1 MKMQHTSLKQVRV
14 SERLDAWEVR
24 GESEGGY
31 AIEITDVS
39 KRWVPDPYAR
49 ACALA
54 VERCRA
60 LGLPHYLVE
69 RFTRRIPVEL
79 LLETVQIE
87 TGAVT
92 DSQIVNYG

>member
-1 MKMQHTSLKQVRV
+1 MKIQRTTLKQIKV
-14 SERLDAWEVR
+14 SERLDGWEVR
-24 GESEGGY
+24 GELEGGY
-31 AIEITDVS
+31 AIEITEVS
-39 KRWVPDPYAR
+39 KRRVPDPYAR

-69 RFTRRIPVEL
+69 RFTRRRPAEF

-87 TGAVT
+87 TGAVI
-92 DSQIVNYG
+92 DSQVVYYG

>member
-1 MKMQHTSLKQVRV
+1 MQHTALKRVRV

-31 AIEITDVS
+31 AIEITDIS
-39 KRWVPDPYAR
+39 KRCVPDPYAR

-60 LGLPHYLVE
+60 PGLPHYLVE
-69 RFTRRIPVEL
+69 RFTRRRPAEF
-79 LLETVQIE
+79 LLETVQAE
-87 TGAVT
+87 TGAVI
-92 DSQIVNYG
+92 DSQIMQYG

>member
-1 MKMQHTSLKQVRV
+1 MQHASLKRVSV
-14 SERLDAWEVR
+14 SERLDGWEVR

-39 KRWVPDPYAR
+39 KRRVPDPYAR

-54 VERCRA
+54 VEWCRA
-60 LGLPHYLVE
+60 LGLDHYMVE
-69 RFTRRIPVEL
+69 RFTRQRPAEFL
-79 LLETVQIE
+79 SQTVQVE

-92 DSQIVNYG
+92 DSQVVNYG